1 MQNQQ
6 QFDAMSNMSGETL
19 APPNERQSTTDP
31 CEQTRKNKLYLS
43 GAAESLR

>member
-6 QFDAMSNMSGETL
+6 QFDALSNMSGETF
-19 APPNERQSTTDP
+19 APPNERQSNTDP
-31 CEQTRKNKLYLS
+31 REQTRKNMLYLS